1 MWIDAG
7 AYSYNN
13 GTSYRE
19 EREARESAREARI
32 AAREAEA
39 EAVAKAEDND
49 PLWGRLLANGYTVR
63 YEMHGGE
70 AYFDV
75 ASKVVRKATRTAR
88 RDHRDGK
95 IKAGQ
100 RYVEVTTRFV
110 NHEGHKWHT
119 IGKRVIG

>member
-1 MWIDAG
+1 MACEACYGWSVAYCPCCADDAD
-7 AYSYNN
+7 A
-13 GTSYRE
+13 
-19 EREARESAREARI
+19 EREAEEEAER
-32 AAREAEA
+32 EA

-49 PLWGRLLANGYTVR
+49 PLWGRLLANGYTVQ
-63 YEMHGGE
+63 YDMCLGE

-95 IKAGQ
+95 VKAGQ